1 MVPLRPVVCAVLFVL
16 AIAFVIRANVIFYRI
31 LDEVNATRQ
40 GRDQI
45 SFLFVRLRLA
55 EVMSEHGRRFPVD
68 RKRQQIKS
76 RAQIDFDGYPVY
88 QDLLGNPI
96 GTKGSISVSN

>member
-16 AIAFVIRANVIFYRI
+16 AIAFVIRANVIFYGI

-45 SFLFVRLRLA
+45 SFLFVGLRFA

-68 RKRQQIKS
+68 RKRKQMKMSIGIGF
-76 RAQIDFDGYPVY
+76 A
-88 QDLLGNPI
+88 LLLVLFVVLAA
-96 GTKGSISVSN
+96 S